1 VGDGETFHTNGVT
14 VRAIHTPGHSADHLC
29 FYLEEERALF
39 TGDVVLGVGT
49 SVVPLEGGDMGDY
62 LRTLER
68 LLTLEVDR
76 IYPGHGPMI
85 PNAREKLQEYLDHR
99 LERECQ
105 VIDAVQSGAHT
116 VEQMVERI
124 YVGYPRVLYPAAG
137 QSVLSH
143 LHKLERERRAVRQ
156 LDAAGEEHWT
166 LA

>member
-1 VGDGETFHTNGVT
+1 VGDGETFHTDGVT

-29 FYLEEERALF
+29 FYLDEERALF

-99 LERECQ
+99 LERERQ
-105 VIDAVQSGAHT
+105 VIDAIQSGAHT
-116 VEQMVERI
+116 IEQMVERI

-137 QSVLSH
+137 QSILSH
-143 LHKLERERRAVRQ
+143 LHKLERERRTVRR